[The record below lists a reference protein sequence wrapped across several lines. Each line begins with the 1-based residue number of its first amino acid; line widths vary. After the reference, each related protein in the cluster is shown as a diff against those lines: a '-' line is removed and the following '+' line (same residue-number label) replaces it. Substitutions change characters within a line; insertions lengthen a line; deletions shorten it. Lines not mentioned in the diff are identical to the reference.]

1 MLPSPTSGL
10 SNNHQPSTHLQ
21 LYNGKEEYYVDDG
34 QSIDKTSPRRRR
46 STSKRLSK
54 ISTTLTNGAGSC
66 SILPLIKVS
75 EDEDN
80 KLMFSHLNI
89 N

>member
-10 SNNHQPSTHLQ
+10 SNNHHLQ

-54 ISTTLTNGAGSC
+54 IPTTLTNGAGSC

-75 EDEDN
+75 ENEED
-80 KLMFSHLNI
+80 KD
-89 N
+89 